1 MEDLHA
7 SMRSLTGMEVLPIL
21 ASSLPATPPPLG
33 RKRPQSSASVA
44 EQLSTLKTLQQ
55 EGAQV
60 LASHQASPHFTHH
73 LTTGDVAFAT
83 SCLGYIFCV
92 VMTPLLHCRNLPDT
106 YP

>member
-21 ASSLPATPPPLG
+21 ASSLPAMPPLLG
-33 RKRPQSSASVA
+33 RKQPQSSASVA

-55 EGAQV
+55 EGAQA

-73 LTTGDVAFAT
+73 LTTGDVASAI
-83 SCLGYIFCV
+83 SRLGCILCV
-92 VMTPLLHCRNLPDT
+92 VMTPLLHCRSLPDT